1 MPLLPGRSRS
11 CNGAGAGRG
20 EGEQRAEAACRV
32 QRLLKRKTKLV
43 DELWTCCGAGNR
55 QAMVGA
61 QSPDHNRVRT

>member
-43 DELWTCCGAGNR
+43 EGALDVLRRR
-55 QAMVGA
+55 Q
-61 QSPDHNRVRT
+61 